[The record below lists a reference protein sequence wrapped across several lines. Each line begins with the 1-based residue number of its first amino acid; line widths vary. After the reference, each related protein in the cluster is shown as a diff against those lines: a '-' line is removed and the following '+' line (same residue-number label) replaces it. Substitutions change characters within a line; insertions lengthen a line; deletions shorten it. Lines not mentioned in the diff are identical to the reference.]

1 MWTELKKKKITSAA
15 VSDSG
20 NFRDRE
26 LGCLGLYS
34 VERFINKKP
43 CSGYSVDGWLMVLSS
58 CTCSIA
64 MLTYI
69 QKRKAVELFKI
80 TFLQLIFH
88 HSEGVWIKDIK
99 RSMARPPPPFALRY
113 PLTKYVGVLN
123 FCLQKQ
129 GRFHVHDI

>member
-1 MWTELKKKKITSAA
+1 MWTELKKKITSAA

-64 MLTYI
+64 ISHGDSY
-69 QKRKAVELFKI
+69 
-80 TFLQLIFH
+80 
-88 HSEGVWIKDIK
+88 SEEK
-99 RSMARPPPPFALRY
+99 SS
-113 PLTKYVGVLN
+113 
-123 FCLQKQ
+123 
-129 GRFHVHDI
+129 

>member
-20 NFRDRE
+20 NFRDCE
-26 LGCLGLYS
+26 LGCLSLYS
-34 VERFINKKP
+34 VERFMNKKP
-43 CSGYSVDGWLMVLSS
+43 CSGYPVDGWLMVLSS

-88 HSEGVWIKDIK
+88 HFEGVWIKDIK
-99 RSMARPPPPFALRY
+99 KEYGKTPPPLR
-113 PLTKYVGVLN
+113 PTLST
-123 FCLQKQ
+123 
-129 GRFHVHDI
+129 